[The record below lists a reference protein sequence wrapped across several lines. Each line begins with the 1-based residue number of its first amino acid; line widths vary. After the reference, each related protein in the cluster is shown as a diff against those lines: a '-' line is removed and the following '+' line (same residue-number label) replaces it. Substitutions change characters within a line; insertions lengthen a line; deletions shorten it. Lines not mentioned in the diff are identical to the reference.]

1 MLNRQPVI
9 TDLVREFPQLASSGA
24 WKNSADQD
32 GQWYGFAHLV
42 RDLYEQ
48 RNYARVQAAFDCL
61 EKFLDDG
68 NPELRAWVAG
78 FLQALQEVSSW
89 GSENSEAFSDFLGAS
104 ARRVSETLQTIR
116 FDLADCSIL
125 EAEVLMW
132 RVVHHPPYVS
142 SRPSDTRP
150 LS

>member
-1 MLNRQPVI
+1 MLNQQSVI

-24 WKNSADQD
+24 WKNSADRD
-32 GQWYGFAHLV
+32 GQWFDFAHLV

-61 EKFLDDG
+61 EEFLDDG

-89 GSENSEAFSDFLGAS
+89 GSENSEAFSDFLGAR

-132 RVVHHPPYVS
+132 RVVHHPPHVS